1 MRRPWSEDRFPRYS
15 PKKPPPAAGIKVK
28 KPGTTWWG
36 QHWIEA
42 LERVLQGDSGRLARG
57 RTYARA
63 GRAHDLSIEN
73 GRVEAKVTGSRAPYA
88 IHLELPQLSDSV
100 WQTAIAFMA
109 EKAEFAALLLNDEM
123 PRQIDAAFQA
133 SHASLF
139 PKTRADLK
147 TSCDCPDYGDPCK
160 HIAAVHY
167 VLGDALDRDPFL
179 LFELRGRSRD
189 QVLDALRALRT
200 GTPPGPN
207 APRSP
212 SLFEKPPSVAFEK
225 LSAESYDAAPE
236 PLPEL
241 SFSFEP
247 PAAHGAVLRQLGAPS
262 GWNRESPPLETL
274 NPVVQTAA
282 AAARRL
288 ALSEPEPAAP
298 ELAVP
303 QPAAS
308 KPAVP
313 KPASRSAKS
322 KPERRAKK
330 R

>member
-1 MRRPWSEDRFPRYS
+1 MKRRWNDDRFPQYS
-15 PKKPPPAAGIKVK
+15 PKKPPPAQGIKVK

-63 GRAHDLSIEN
+63 GRVHDLSIKN
-73 GRVEAKVTGSRAPYA
+73 GKVKAKVTGSRAPYA
-88 IHLELPQLSDSV
+88 ISIALPQLSEPV
-100 WQTAIAFMA
+100 WQAASAFMA

-123 PRQIDAAFQA
+123 PRQIDEAFQA
-133 SHASLF
+133 ANASLF

-179 LFELRGRSRD
+179 LFELRGRTRARA
-189 QVLDALRALRT
+189 LEALRAARH
-200 GTPPGPN
+200 GS
-207 APRSP
+207 SP
-212 SLFEKPPSVAFEK
+212 THEATLSPAIDEKPPSVALEK
-225 LSAESYDAAPE
+225 LTAKSYDAAPV
-236 PLPEL
+236 PLPAL

-247 PAAHGAVLRQLGAPS
+247 PPAHASVLRQLGAPS
-262 GWNRESPPLETL
+262 SWNRDSPPIETL
-274 NPVVQTAA
+274 APLVQNAA

-288 ALSEPEPAAP
+288 ALSEPEPAP
-298 ELAVP
+298 PPTPPPV
-303 QPAAS
+303 
-308 KPAVP
+308 
-313 KPASRSAKS
+313 KS
-322 KPERRAKK
+322 KRRRKP
-330 R
+330 